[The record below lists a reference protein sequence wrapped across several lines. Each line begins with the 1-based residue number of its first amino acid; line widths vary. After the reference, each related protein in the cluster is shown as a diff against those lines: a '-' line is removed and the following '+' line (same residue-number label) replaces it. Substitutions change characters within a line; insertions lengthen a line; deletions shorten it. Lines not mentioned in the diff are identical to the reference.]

1 MWFMSTFLATA
12 ASPNIKDFIAPLGTL
27 CGVVIAAFVA
37 WFNARKTPADQLETL
52 VNIYRDW
59 PPGLIGQ
66 AALERSI
73 ALELAELR
81 RRQPIQ
87 SATACTPPPNETPDE
102 KAVREDAIAKQA
114 AEDAVAAQADKAVSK
129 AARNELW
136 TVLGISVLILL
147 AALALSHVDS
157 FANYVPGIVA
167 VVGGFVFFCIVTEIV
182 RRVRHWT

>member
-1 MWFMSTFLATA
+1 MSFMSTFLATA
-12 ASPNIKDFIAPLGTL
+12 TSPSIKDFIAPLGTL
-27 CGVVIAAFVA
+27 CGAVIAAFVA

-52 VNIYRDW
+52 VDIYRDW

-81 RRQPIQ
+81 RRQPKQ
-87 SATACTPPPNETPDE
+87 SAAACTPPSNETPEE
-102 KAVREDAIAKQA
+102 KAARGDAVTKQA
-114 AEDAVAAQADKAVSK
+114 AEDAVAAQADAAVSK

-136 TVLGISVLILL
+136 TLLGISGLILL
-147 AALALSHVDS
+147 AAWALSHVDA
-157 FANYVPGIVA
+157 FVIYVPGIVA

-182 RRVRHWT
+182 RHVRHWT